1 MSLHAVDDLGDA
13 LAATRAFLFPFDA
26 GRWLR
31 LAIVAFFVGG
41 VGSNVPTSG
50 FQTGG
55 DVDPGPVDP
64 GGPGTMPPELGGEAV
79 TLIVAVVV
87 ALVAIGLLFGFVGSV
102 MQFVLV
108 RSLREEAVHVR
119 RYFREHWRAGA
130 RLFGFQIGLG
140 LLALAVIVVPI
151 LALVL
156 TAGGLGAVGPGRA
169 FGLVLLLLPLAFIVG
184 VLFALIDGFTTF
196 FVVPV
201 MLLEGTGVLA
211 AWGRFYRILRAEWKE
226 YLAFTGLTFVLTLV
240 VGIAVGFV
248 VGIVAL
254 LVFGPLVLFG
264 MAGVVSAGVFGPGG
278 LGAASLPLLLALAG
292 VGLLALLLVVAAAA
306 LVQVPVVTYFRYYAL
321 LVLGDTDADLDL
333 IPERRRAVRAGS
345 GGGGGPSDEGSG
357 AESA

>member
-31 LAIVAFFVGG
+31 LAIIAFFVGG
-41 VGSNVPTSG
+41 VGGNLPTSG
-50 FQTGG
+50 TQFGG
-55 DVDPGPVDP
+55 DVDPGDP
-64 GGPGTMPPELGGEAV
+64 GTVPPELTGDVVA
-79 TLIVAVVV
+79 LIVAVVV
-87 ALVAIGLLFGFVGSV
+87 ALVALGLLFGFIGSV

-108 RSLREEAVHVR
+108 RSLRDEEIHVR

-130 RLFGFQIGLG
+130 RLFGFRIGLG
-140 LLALAVIVVPI
+140 LLALVVIAVPV
-151 LALVL
+151 LALL
-156 TAGGLGAVGPGRA
+156 LASGGLVPAGPGAA
-169 FGLVLLLLPLAFIVG
+169 FGLVLLLVPLAFLVG

-201 MLLEGTGVLA
+201 MLIERTGVLA
-211 AWGRFYRILRAEWKE
+211 AWGRFYRTLRAEWKE
-226 YLAFTGLTFVLTLV
+226 YLAFTGLTFVLTIL
-240 VGIAVGFV
+240 VGIGVGFV
-248 VGIVAL
+248 LGIVAL

-264 MAGVVSAGVFGPGG
+264 LAGVVTTGAPGAGAVSIPV
-278 LGAASLPLLLALAG
+278 LVALAA
-292 VGLLALLLVVAAAA
+292 VGLLAVLLVLAVAA

-321 LVLGDTDADLDL
+321 LVLGDTDDDLDL

-345 GGGGGPSDEGSG
+345 GGGAAGGESG